1 MKHTLISVFLVA
13 NLVSQFLYSQEDT
26 IQNKHVF
33 IFKTDVIIPVL
44 LAIFANQNPQNE
56 SFLFLTA
63 TFEKNLK
70 LNNSIQLSGFYFN
83 YKNSNTENN
92 IQTKLEEQKF
102 RIESQYKIFL
112 SKRKEQK
119 GFFSGLYTGFWKY
132 NYLGKLT
139 YYNSPYSN
147 YSSHTTKFNELCVNV
162 GPIFGYQSYLKDRIA
177 FEFIFGFGYR
187 QRILYKQEAPEGFQY
202 NGSKFDALFAINIG
216 YKFRLKK

>member
-1 MKHTLISVFLVA
+1 MKHILISVFLLA
-13 NLVSQFLYSQEDT
+13 NLATQTLHSQEDT

-33 IFKTDVIIPVL
+33 IFKTDVITPVL

-70 LNNSIQLSGFYFN
+70 LNNSIQLSGFFFN
-83 YKNSNTENN
+83 DKNSNTENN

-102 RIESQYKIFL
+102 RIESQYKMFL

-132 NYLGKLT
+132 NLLYKLT

-147 YSSHTTKFNELCVNV
+147 YSSHITKFNELCVNV
-162 GPIFGYQSYLKDRIA
+162 GPIFGYQNYLKDRIA
-177 FEFIFGFGYR
+177 FEFLFGFGYR

-202 NGSKFDALFAINIG
+202 NSSKFDALFALNIG